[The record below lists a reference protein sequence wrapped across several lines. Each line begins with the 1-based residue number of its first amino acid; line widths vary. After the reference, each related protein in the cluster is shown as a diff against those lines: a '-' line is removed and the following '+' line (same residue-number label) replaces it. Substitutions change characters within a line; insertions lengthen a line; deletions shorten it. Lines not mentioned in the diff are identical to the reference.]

1 LSLSRSARHARAV
14 MRRGA
19 AARAPRPL
27 HALPGDA
34 ECDADDDG
42 TADDALS
49 LLNAVS
55 RAHAPLPAALAWLRR
70 RAARGALAAL
80 PDALARDA
88 TLARADDG
96 DGDGDESSAW
106 VALPPA
112 LCAASPRPALCALP
126 PPAPAA
132 LLHALRIE
140 ARTRHT
146 HTYACSHT
154 CLHATAA
161 LQQARSDAAFPAL
174 TPTHTHAHAS
184 WHPRQARLFPRDA
197 LLRLAAVA
205 LSPHARLD
213 AHATAAAHLLRFDLG
228 AEDADMDVDAGA
240 PLPRAAAAP
249 AEAAAGA
256 AAAAA
261 AAHEPCAENGEN
273 ATAAAAADDD
283 SAAAAS
289 AAAAPLEDDASAAA
303 CALGAALAALD
314 PLTSSADEGPRLAS
328 ALLLLLSRAPTDAA
342 AAGALAAARMEA
354 LPDGAAAA
362 VASALGSA
370 CGSGSGSENDAD
382 AATAATALGYARTC
396 GLLGAL
402 LLPRLRALRA
412 PAPRPLAQALACA
425 AAAAPAA
432 CATAVGAPLLLH
444 AESTT
449 TPPAAPQAEALVRIL
464 TPPAGGADASTS
476 GADGNGNTNADAD
489 ASASTSASATDASR
503 RFGAPLLGALC
514 APGAPPWGEPAV
526 SVAQAALALR
536 LPLSRDALDALAS
549 ALETAA
555 SEVPTSLKLC
565 RLLLS
570 VVALYG
576 PQARC
581 MHACVCGCMWPV
593 CLRARC

>member
-1 LSLSRSARHARAV
+1 MLTH
-14 MRRGA
+14 
-19 AARAPRPL
+19 
-27 HALPGDA
+27 
-34 ECDADDDG
+34 
-42 TADDALS
+42 
-49 LLNAVS
+49 
-55 RAHAPLPAALAWLRR
+55 
-70 RAARGALAAL
+70 
-80 PDALARDA
+80 
-88 TLARADDG
+88 TLARTRLRLLHCV
-96 DGDGDESSAW
+96 SSSNA
-106 VALPPA
+106 A
-112 LCAASPRPALCALP
+112 LCFA
-126 PPAPAA
+126 
-132 LLHALRIE
+132 H
-140 ARTRHT
+140 
-146 HTYACSHT
+146 
-154 CLHATAA
+154 
-161 LQQARSDAAFPAL
+161 
-174 TPTHTHAHAS
+174 PTHTHTHAS
-184 WHPRQARLFPRDA
+184 WHAPQARLFPRDA

-205 LSPHARLD
+205 LSPSACLD

-228 AEDADMDVDAGA
+228 AEDAHMDVDVDAGE

-249 AEAAAGA
+249 AEAAA

-261 AAHEPCAENGEN
+261 AAHEPCAENGTA
-273 ATAAAAADDD
+273 ATAAAAA
-283 SAAAAS
+283 AAAAAAEP
-289 AAAAPLEDDASAAA
+289 AAAAAPPLEDDASSAA

-314 PLTSSADEGPRLAS
+314 PLTSPADEGPRLAS
-328 ALLLLLSRAPTDAA
+328 ALLSLLSRAPTDAA
-342 AAGALAAARMEA
+342 AAVALAAARLEA

-362 VASALGSA
+362 VAAALGSA

-444 AESTT
+444 AESTMS
-449 TPPAAPQAEALVRIL
+449 PPAAPQAEALVRIL
-464 TPPAGGADASTS
+464 TPPTGGADAST

-489 ASASTSASATDASR
+489 ASASAPASASASTDASR

-536 LPLSRDALDALAS
+536 LPLGRDALDALAS

-576 PQARC
+576 PQARARLC
-581 MHACVCGCMWPV
+581 MRVWMHLVWMHVAVCACC
-593 CLRARC
+593 